1 MDLKHLNY
9 LDKKHI
15 WHPCS
20 QMMDYEDYPAIPIT
34 RAQGVWLYQADGKKI
49 LDAISSWWVNIFGHC
64 HPHIVS
70 RIREQVGKL
79 EHVIFA
85 NYTHESAIILSRSLS
100 ALFADK
106 LPKVFFTDNGSSAVE
121 AALKMSY
128 QYWFQKGEI
137 KKKKFI
143 YISGAYHGE
152 TLGAL
157 AVGALGLY
165 KKVYQPL
172 LMDSLEAPGPDCFRC
187 DFGLV
192 RHSCDAPCFE
202 KTLKVLKENHT
213 STCAFIIEP
222 LLQAAGGMKMYPPIY
237 LRKVRAACSEWKI
250 HLICD
255 EIASGFGR
263 TGKIMAS
270 HHAEITPDFVTLA
283 KGLTGGFLSLAV
295 VLTSEE
301 IFNEFY
307 APYQDSKAFMHSHSY
322 SGNPIACSAACAV
335 MELFEKMDILS
346 ELQVKSSY
354 IRQNVLELLDHKNIG
369 EIRTLGMVTAIE
381 LVEQKSEKRPFA
393 WQKRVGYRIYRKAEN
408 KGVLLRNLGDV
419 IYFMPPLIIE
429 EKEIDFMTIVAKESI
444 REILAES

>member
-1 MDLKHLNY
+1 
-9 LDKKHI
+9 
-15 WHPCS
+15 
-20 QMMDYEDYPAIPIT
+20 
-34 RAQGVWLYQADGKKI
+34 
-49 LDAISSWWVNIFGHC
+49 
-64 HPHIVS
+64 
-70 RIREQVGKL
+70 
-79 EHVIFA
+79 VIFA

-354 IRQNVLELLDHKNIG
+354 IRQNVLELVDHKNIG